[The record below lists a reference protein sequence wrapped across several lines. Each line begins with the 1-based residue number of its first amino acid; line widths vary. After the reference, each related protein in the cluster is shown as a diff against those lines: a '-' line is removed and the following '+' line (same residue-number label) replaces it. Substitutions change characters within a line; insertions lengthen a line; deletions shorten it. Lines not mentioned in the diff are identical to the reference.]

1 MQLELVVP
9 LNVVLKNNEKELVSS
24 FMHTCQELR
33 FSTDA
38 DGEKLFLYDTTGA
51 AIEMC
56 AEEVEET
63 EEAEE
68 EEVSSP
74 NVNTAVAID
83 DPEGERPVGLS
94 TIEFLKANQR
104 IKKLQ

>member
-56 AEEVEET
+56 AEET

-68 EEVSSP
+68 VEEVSSP